1 MRPIKTVFYSSD
13 FGKAF
18 KKLQVSLQSEVVKKE
33 AIFRRDCF
41 DSKLRTH
48 KLKGKKDRKSTR
60 LNSSH
65 QIISYAV
72 FCLKQTQQRQ
82 NPTIHSAPYKCE
94 HSPGSGLHD

>member
-1 MRPIKTVFYSSD
+1 MRPIKTVFYSSH

-48 KLKGKKDRKSTR
+48 KLKGKNQDLWSFSVTQKHRV
-60 LNSSH
+60 
-65 QIISYAV
+65 V
-72 FCLKQTQQRQ
+72 FRFIFDDTVLF
-82 NPTIHSAPYKCE
+82 IDIGDHSIYQ
-94 HSPGSGLHD
+94 